1 MSRTVAKGY
10 VCALLLLALAV
21 QLAFVL
27 ALADAPLSA
36 DETEYVTAAKRLAGG
51 LGLTAPGG
59 QLYVHRHPPGYAA
72 FAAAIFYV
80 GGGVLGVR
88 LAQAV
93 VTVLTLALA
102 YATARGEY
110 GPRAATAALLAG
122 ALYLPAAYYST
133 KVLTEALFTFALVL
147 GIYLLAR
154 GTRGAQRYRWF
165 AFAGITFGAAALVR
179 SVALPVA
186 LALAVYLALGR
197 DGAKRARLAGA
208 ATFACGL
215 LVVLALWS
223 GYVFSRTG
231 RIVATDTNASAVLYI
246 GNNPRAPYHHTWN
259 ALEDPASCAP
269 LLEVAGAGED
279 GFLVAAKYRREA
291 LAYIATHPT
300 QTALRS
306 VGRLLDMLEPER
318 LFAATYAAGHIP
330 TLPAGVGWPMVAL
343 ELTADAAALAL
354 CGLGLVLIPA
364 GRLRGILAA
373 LFAVVFVIHGGTL
386 AYPRYHVPLVVAA
399 LAAVG
404 YALTAGLPALRA
416 RRLSRRQW
424 AALAVVAAALLASW
438 TRMVLLYVLEG
449 R

>member
-1 MSRTVAKGY
+1 MAEKRIFFL
-10 VCALLLLALAV
+10 LLLLALAV

-27 ALADAPLSA
+27 ALADAPLNA
-36 DETEYVTAAKRLAGG
+36 DEAEYVTAARRLAGG
-51 LGLTAPGG
+51 LGLTAPDG

-80 GGGVLGVR
+80 GGDVLGVR

-93 VTVLTLALA
+93 LAVLTLGLV
-102 YATARGEY
+102 YATARGEF
-110 GPRAATAALLAG
+110 GPKIGAAALLAG

-133 KVLTEALFTFALVL
+133 KVLTETLFAFALVL

-154 GTRGAQRYRWF
+154 GTRGAPRYRWL

-179 SVALPVA
+179 SVAFPVA
-186 LALAVYLALGR
+186 LALALYLALGR
-197 DGAKRARLAGA
+197 DGSRRARLAGA

-231 RIVATDTNASAVLYI
+231 RVVATDTNASAVLYI
-246 GNNPRAPYHHTWN
+246 GNNPRAPYHHTWK

-269 LLEVAGAGED
+269 LLEVAAAGED
-279 GFLVAAKYRREA
+279 GFRVAARYRREA
-291 LAYIATHPT
+291 LGYIATHPA

-306 VGRLLDMLEPER
+306 IGRLLDMLEPER
-318 LFAATYAAGHIP
+318 LFAATYAAGRIP
-330 TLPAGVGWPMVAL
+330 ALPAGVAWPMVAL
-343 ELTADAAALAL
+343 ELAADAAALAL
-354 CGLGLVLIPA
+354 CGLGLVLMPA
-364 GRLRGILAA
+364 SRLRGILAVS
-373 LFAVVFVIHGGTL
+373 FAVVFVAHGATL

-404 YALTAGLPALRA
+404 YALTAGLPALRE

-424 AALAVVAAALLASW
+424 AALAVVAAVLLASW
-438 TRMVLLYVLEG
+438 TRMVLLYVFSG
-449 R
+449 G